1 MARIALFLPRFSR
14 YGGVEG
20 FGCNLA
26 AALAQAGH
34 AVTFICARQETEA
47 PPGVHVVTV
56 GRFGLLRSG
65 KMLWFAWAAERLRRR
80 GAHDICI
87 GLGKTLRQD
96 LLRIGGGPLRTFWQL
111 SSQAY
116 ADNGPRKLKSL
127 RRRLS
132 PANRLTL
139 ALEPVQL
146 RNAATVVMVS
156 HTVARWTLERY
167 PWLDPA
173 KVHVIYN
180 EPDSTRFHPQPRDK
194 ALPLRRHLGLKGGDP
209 LLGIA
214 GSNFRLKGLV
224 PLMESLRHLP
234 EHMHLVVAGGRRP
247 EAWQRLAGAFG
258 VGRRVHFL
266 GKVDD
271 MPGFYAA
278 CDVFALPS
286 FYDACANAVLEAVSC
301 GVPTVSSAHNG
312 SSVVLPPE
320 LVLQDPTNSRA
331 LAAAVLQALE
341 GPRPEGLAWPEGA
354 LRGMPPYLELIH
366 SMLP

>member
-20 FGCNLA
+20 FGRNLA
-26 AALAQAGH
+26 SALAQAGH
-34 AVTFICARQETEA
+34 EVTFVCARQETEA
-47 PPGVHVVTV
+47 PPGVRIVTV

-65 KMLWFAWAAERLRRR
+65 KMLWFAWAAERLRRH
-80 GAHDICI
+80 GAFDCCV

-116 ADNGPRKLKSL
+116 ANDGPRQWKNL

-146 RNAATVVMVS
+146 RNAALVVMVS
-156 HTVARWTLERY
+156 NTVASWTLERY

-173 KVHVIYN
+173 KIRVIYN
-180 EPDSTRFHPQPRDK
+180 EPDSERFHPMSRDK
-194 ALPLRRHLGLKGGDP
+194 ALPLRQHLGLKGGAP

-224 PLMESLRHLP
+224 PLLESLQHLP
-234 EHMHLVVAGGRRP
+234 ERMHLMVAGGRRAQ
-247 EAWQRLAGAFG
+247 AWQRLAGRLG
-258 VGRRVHFL
+258 VAHRVHFL

-271 MPGFYAA
+271 MPGFYTA

-320 LVLQDPTNSRA
+320 LVLEDPADSRA
-331 LAAAVLQALE
+331 LAKAVLLAME
-341 GPRPEGLAWPEGA
+341 GPRPEGLNWPQGT
-354 LRGMPPYLELIH
+354 LRGMPPYLELIQ